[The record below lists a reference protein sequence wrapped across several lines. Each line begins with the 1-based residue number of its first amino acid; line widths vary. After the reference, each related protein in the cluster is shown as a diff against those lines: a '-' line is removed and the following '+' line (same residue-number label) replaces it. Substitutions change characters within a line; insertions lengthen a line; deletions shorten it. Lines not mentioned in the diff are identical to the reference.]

1 MIEISPRVGL
11 YAASGGVMAAA
22 AVVLRRAVGEY
33 RRAVKLDTLER
44 SAAQRLISPIA
55 AMFAPQNEK
64 EAQDLRV
71 RLVLAGLREDDAVK
85 TFNYSR
91 AMCQLAALCVTL
103 VLSLTGMAPGVL
115 AILAVGLF
123 YVAYKAPL
131 MWLGQA
137 IVARQARIERA
148 LPALID
154 LMVLCLDVGLSV
166 ESAFEKVT
174 HEMQSMEPLMAEE
187 ARQMMNEM
195 GAGVTFPQAL
205 KRMADRCGVD
215 ELITMARLISQASG
229 LGASITTT
237 LREYSEAAASKRI
250 LLLEEKAGKVNAYL
264 VLPLVACLLPASIL
278 ALIGPAVLTLI
289 KNLGL

>member
-1 MIEISPRVGL
+1 MMDVPARFGL
-11 YAASGGVMAAA
+11 YAACAGVFGAAGL
-22 AVVLRRAVGEY
+22 VLRRAVQEY

-44 SAAQRLISPIA
+44 SDAQRLISPFA
-55 AMFAPQNEK
+55 AMFAPQNEA
-64 EAQDLRV
+64 EAQELRG

-85 TFNYSR
+85 SFNYGR
-91 AMCQLAALCVTL
+91 AMAQLAAVCLAL
-103 VLSLTGMAPGVL
+103 LLSLTGMDVSLLAMLGVGF
-115 AILAVGLF
+115 V
-123 YVAYKAPL
+123 YVAYKLPL
-131 MWLGQA
+131 IWLQQT
-137 IVARQARIERA
+137 ITSRQARIERA

-154 LMVLCLDVGLSV
+154 LMVLCLDVGLSI

-205 KRMADRCGVD
+205 KRLSDRCGVD

-237 LREYSEAAASKRI
+237 LREYSEAAATKRI

-264 VLPLVACLLPASIL
+264 VMPLVACLLPASIL